1 MIFKSIHNIY
11 ETFYSDSRVF
21 ENTIEMNEAD
31 VLKMWVAIN
40 FRDDIDE
47 SSDDI
52 RSQRFTGGCGIIKDE
67 SLLIWTG
74 EHP

>member
-1 MIFKSIHNIY
+1 
-11 ETFYSDSRVF
+11 
-21 ENTIEMNEAD
+21 MNEAD